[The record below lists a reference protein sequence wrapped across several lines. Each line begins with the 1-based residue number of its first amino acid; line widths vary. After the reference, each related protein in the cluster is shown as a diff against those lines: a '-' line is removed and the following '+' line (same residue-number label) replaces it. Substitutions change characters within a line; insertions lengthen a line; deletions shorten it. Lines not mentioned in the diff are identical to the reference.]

1 MEFSRCSGPEAPK
14 RKPPRRTVSQNS
26 AAYVDHP
33 VPGFSLA
40 PAIYYLEVDV
50 ILGDLVVRTSSLT
63 WNDNI
68 NEPGATGVI
77 APESL
82 ERR

>member
-1 MEFSRCSGPEAPK
+1 MQRAEAPK
-14 RKPPRRTVSQNS
+14 RKPPCKGRSLKTQQ
-26 AAYVDHP
+26 HTLIIP
-33 VPGFSLA
+33 VPDFSLA
-40 PAIYYLEVDV
+40 PAIYYVKV
-50 ILGDLVVRTSSLT
+50 NIILGDLVVRTNQQQIT
-63 WNDNI
+63 RFI

>member
-1 MEFSRCSGPEAPK
+1 MQRAEAPK

-26 AAYVDHP
+26 AAIVY
-33 VPGFSLA
+33 F
-40 PAIYYLEVDV
+40 EVDV
-50 ILGDLVVRTSSLT
+50 ILGDLVVRTINETKRSSY
-63 WNDNI
+63 
-68 NEPGATGVI
+68 EPGATGVI

>member
-26 AAYVDHP
+26 AAI
-33 VPGFSLA
+33 A
-40 PAIYYLEVDV
+40 YYEVDI
-50 ILGDLVVRTSSLT
+50 ILGDLVIRTNQT
-63 WNDNI
+63 TRFI